1 MKQILY
7 KLSVIG
13 WSLTTLIVLLSLIE
27 INLVGKFPFLFIL
40 FAGFF
45 IVTIPS
51 IFYAKNN
58 ERIMEYEY
66 DNNTKFGS
74 GGVPLIPF
82 FKNAPNWILAIII
95 LSFISA
101 VTFFSQSF
109 NTEIGT
115 VEIINSKYFLI
126 NHGKVIRELTENE
139 YTKNKFLTIRAIF
152 GLAMLFYSIPIL
164 VYKRL
169 IEWENSVPK

>member
-13 WSLTTLIVLLSLIE
+13 WSLSTFIVLLSLIE

-45 IVTIPS
+45 VVFIPS
-51 IFYAKNN
+51 FFYAKNN
-58 ERIMEYEY
+58 DRIMEYEY
-66 DNNTKFGS
+66 ENNTLFGS

-82 FKNAPNWILAIII
+82 FKNAPNWILAIIF
-95 LSFISA
+95 LSFILA
-101 VTFFSQSF
+101 ITFISQSF
-109 NTEIGT
+109 NVENGT
-115 VEIINSKYFLI
+115 VEIINSKYFLT
-126 NHGKVIRELTENE
+126 NHGKVIREITENE
-139 YTKNKFLTIRAIF
+139 YTKNKFSTIRAIF
-152 GLAMLFYSIPIL
+152 GLAMLFYSISIL

-169 IEWENSVPK
+169 IEWKNSVPE